1 MHRLATF
8 ADSLAQG
15 KGEGQ
20 GEEVRGGHREWCRAS
35 ADPTLP
41 YHSQGSQRTSK
52 IAWCTRACLFCTCIL
67 QIQLAVGVNTR
78 YVCHGPCCPMPAAPL
93 VVFIPRRQLS
103 TKHPGGFFQGQVG
116 RASAPN
122 VSAPER
128 FASGAFC
135 RELSVPCGVRTA
147 FVTQRGLV
155 FRALRQL
162 GI

>member
-52 IAWCTRACLFCTCIL
+52 MAWCTRSCLFCTC
-67 QIQLAVGVNTR
+67 NSTDSTR
-78 YVCHGPCCPMPAAPL
+78 SRSEYSICVPWTMLSDAGGAA
-93 VVFIPRRQLS
+93 
-103 TKHPGGFFQGQVG
+103 
-116 RASAPN
+116 
-122 VSAPER
+122 
-128 FASGAFC
+128 
-135 RELSVPCGVRTA
+135 CGVHPT
-147 FVTQRGLV
+147 
-155 FRALRQL
+155 
-162 GI
+162 